1 MPETGK
7 RGKIGL
13 TAAIAGEL
21 ASVLVSDGV
30 RGRIVDAASALLAEG
45 GPDAM
50 TTRAVCAAASVQ
62 APTIYRFFGDK
73 GGLLDAVTE
82 HVYASYV
89 RRESWS
95 ARRDPVEDLRRGW
108 DLHVRFGIEHP
119 AVYAAAHAPARPG
132 GGSNARRRA
141 AEIFAGPIRRIA
153 RDGRLRVPEPRA
165 NRLVHAAA
173 TGTTWELIA
182 TAAPDRDP
190 GLGDLA
196 REAAISAIVGPGPER
211 DAPPEVGAALT
222 LRAGLDGLTEL
233 TAPERALLAQWLDR
247 IATPG

>member
-1 MPETGK
+1 M
-7 RGKIGL
+7 
-13 TAAIAGEL
+13 
-21 ASVLVSDGV
+21 SDGV
-30 RGRIVDAASALLAEG
+30 RERIIDAASALLAGG

-50 TTRAVCAAASVQ
+50 TTRAVCAAAGVQ

-82 HVYASYV
+82 RVFASFV
-89 RRESWS
+89 QRESWS

-108 DLHVRFGIEHP
+108 DLHVRFGIENP
-119 AVYAAAHAPARPG
+119 AAYAAVHGQPRSAG
-132 GGSNARRRA
+132 GPSARRQA
-141 AEIFAGPIRRIA
+141 AELFAGPIRRIA
-153 RDGRLRVPEPRA
+153 RTGRLLVPESRA
-165 NRLVHAAA
+165 TRLVHAAA
-173 TGTTWELIA
+173 TGATLELIG

-190 GLGDLA
+190 GLGDLV
-196 REAAISAIVGPGPER
+196 REAAIASIVGAGPDPER

-247 IATPG
+247 ITAPG